1 MKSISH
7 FLGLLILVACALSTS
22 CVSNKKMKAA
32 TAHIEQ
38 LKKDSITTHHKLN
51 EKNAIVVKNK
61 VPVDTAKKA
70 SVVTKIDAVEPLPP
84 IAVAKAFNTDYP
96 SASEVVWAK
105 EMPLLKNGNKNTRDY
120 RATFVFE
127 KNKKSVIYSEK
138 GKVIETKEQI
148 LPDQLPPN
156 IYSAVKN
163 KYPDFTIVS
172 ASTLKSLKINGSYTV
187 VISNSTRTDEK
198 ELILME
204 NGTFVE

>member
-1 MKSISH
+1 MKSVSH

-38 LKKDSITTHHKLN
+38 LKKDSIATHHKLN
-51 EKNAIVVKNK
+51 EKNAVVVKNK
-61 VPVDTAKKA
+61 VSVDTVQKVA
-70 SVVTKIDAVEPLPP
+70 VVPKNDAIQPLPP
-84 IAVAKAFNTDYP
+84 LIVADAFNKDYP
-96 SASEVVWAK
+96 SASEIVWTK
-105 EMPLLKNGNKNTRDY
+105 EIPLLKSENKNTRDY
-120 RATFVFE
+120 RVTFVFE

-138 GKVIETKEQI
+138 GKVVETKEQI

-156 IYSAVKN
+156 IYSAIKK
-163 KYPDFTIVS
+163 KYPDFNIVS

>member
-1 MKSISH
+1 MKSVSH

-38 LKKDSITTHHKLN
+38 LKKDSIATHHKLN
-51 EKNAIVVKNK
+51 EKNVVVVKNK
-61 VPVDTAKKA
+61 TSVDTAQKVAIIPKTDI
-70 SVVTKIDAVEPLPP
+70 VQPFPP
-84 IAVAKAFNTDYP
+84 IAVANVFNTDYP
-96 SASEVVWAK
+96 SASEVIWTK
-105 EMPLLKNGNKNTRDY
+105 EMPLLKKENINTRDY
-120 RATFVFE
+120 RVTFVFE

-156 IYSAVKN
+156 IYSAIKK
-163 KYPDFTIVS
+163 KYPDFIIVS